1 MYLFTQ
7 EKAEFHS
14 YDSNRQS
21 ENFKVNMPIFADVY
35 I

>member
-7 EKAEFHS
+7 ENAEFYS

-21 ENFKVNMPIFADVY
+21 EKVNMPIFADVY